1 MNEIHRER
9 SQRIQD
15 ALSAEGLDGLL
26 IYGNAWRVDYMRF
39 AANYSVLEGDALAI
53 VFADGETHII
63 VEGPVEGMRARAARP
78 DASVTATDD
87 LIAAAR
93 GQLKSFGN
101 SKIALAPA
109 ELIPYGLMAGEDA
122 PELAD
127 GTGLMD
133 ALMRV
138 KSPAEIDAIRRATDM
153 ADRGYEVFVD
163 AAKPGRAEFE
173 VVAEIEGFFR
183 AQGCQENFML
193 IGSGGVE
200 VMGMHPAGTRR
211 IEAGDLVTT
220 ELSPCV
226 DGYYSQICRTL
237 VVGEPTEIQLKS
249 FTVFQDAVDAGF
261 AILKAG
267 VTAGEI
273 AIAENDVF
281 RERGL
286 GKYTSSE
293 YTRVRG
299 HSLGLFVDSKP
310 PILEDVETVLEAGAF
325 IIIHPNT
332 YHPDAGYM
340 VLGDAAVVTE
350 EGYKSFSRTPR
361 DLIVSAI

>member
-1 MNEIHRER
+1 MSKVHEER
-9 SQRIQD
+9 SQRIKD
-15 ALSAEGLDGLL
+15 ALAEQGLDGVLV
-26 IYGNAWRVDYMRF
+26 YGNAWRVDYLRF
-39 AANYSVLEGDALAI
+39 AADYSVLEGDAVAI
-53 VFADGETHII
+53 VFADGDTHII
-63 VEGPVEGMRARAARP
+63 VEGPVEGARARSARP
-78 DASVTATDD
+78 DATVTATDD
-87 LIAAAR
+87 LIGAAR
-93 GQLKSFGN
+93 AQMKAFGN
-101 SKIALAPA
+101 RKIAMAPA
-109 ELIPYGLMAGEDA
+109 DLMPFGLSAGDDA
-122 PELAD
+122 PRLED
-127 GTGLMD
+127 GTELLD

-138 KSPAEIDAIRRATDM
+138 KSPAEVETIRRATEM
-153 ADRGYEVFVD
+153 ADKGYEVFVD

-183 AQGCQENFML
+183 AEGCQENFML

-211 IEAGDLVTT
+211 IKAGDLVTT

-237 VVGEPTEIQLKS
+237 VVGEPTELQLKS

-267 VTAGEI
+267 VTAGQV

-281 RERGL
+281 RACGL
-286 GKYTSSE
+286 GKYTTSE

-299 HSLGLFVDSKP
+299 HSLGLFVDGKP
-310 PILEDVETVLEAGAF
+310 PLLEDVETVLEAGAF
-325 IIIHPNT
+325 LIIHPNT

-350 EGYKSFSRTPR
+350 DGYISFSKTPR
-361 DLIVSAI
+361 ELIVAAI

>member
-1 MNEIHRER
+1 MNKVHEER
-9 SQRIQD
+9 RKRLQN
-15 ALSAEGLDGLL
+15 ALAEAGLDGLMV
-26 IYGNAWRVDYMRF
+26 YGNAWRVDYLRY
-39 AANYSVLEGDALAI
+39 ATDYSVLEGDAIGIVLAG
-53 VFADGETHII
+53 GETHII
-63 VEGPVEGMRARAARP
+63 VEGPVEGARADAARP
-78 DASVTATDD
+78 DATVVATDD
-87 LIAAAR
+87 LVGTASARIKAFGNHQIAMAPADLMPFGLATGEAAAV
-93 GQLKSFGN
+93 L
-101 SKIALAPA
+101 
-109 ELIPYGLMAGEDA
+109 E
-122 PELAD
+122 D
-127 GTGLMD
+127 GTALMD

-138 KSPAEIDAIRRATDM
+138 KLPVEVEMIRRATEM

-183 AQGCQENFML
+183 AEGAQENFML

-200 VMGMHPAGTRR
+200 VRGMHPAGTRR

-226 DGYYSQICRTL
+226 NGYFSQLCRTL
-237 VVGEPTEIQLKS
+237 VVGEPTELQLRS

-261 AILKAG
+261 AVLKAG
-267 VTAGEI
+267 VTAGEV
-273 AIAENDVF
+273 AKAENDVF
-281 RERGL
+281 RARGL
-286 GKYTSSE
+286 GEYTTSE

-310 PILEDVETVLEAGAF
+310 PLLEDVDTVLEAGAF
-325 IIIHPNT
+325 LIIHPNP

-350 EGYKSFSRTPR
+350 AGYTKFSRTTR
-361 DLIVSAI
+361 ELIVSTI

>member
-1 MNEIHRER
+1 MSKVHEER
-9 SQRIQD
+9 SQRIKD
-15 ALSAEGLDGLL
+15 ALAEQGLDGVLV
-26 IYGNAWRVDYMRF
+26 YGNAWRVDYLRF
-39 AANYSVLEGDALAI
+39 AADYSVLEGDAVAI
-53 VFADGETHII
+53 VFADGDTHII
-63 VEGPVEGMRARAARP
+63 VEGPVEGARARAARP
-78 DASVTATDD
+78 DATVTATDD

-93 GQLKSFGN
+93 AQMKAFGN
-101 SKIALAPA
+101 RKIAMAPVD
-109 ELIPYGLMAGEDA
+109 LMPFGMTGGDDAPKMEDA
-122 PELAD
+122 
-127 GTGLMD
+127 TSLMD

-138 KSPAEIDAIRRATDM
+138 KSPAEVETIRRATDM
-153 ADRGYEVFVD
+153 ADKGYEVFVD

-183 AQGCQENFML
+183 AEGCQENFML

-211 IEAGDLVTT
+211 IKAGDLVTT

-237 VVGEPTEIQLKS
+237 VVGEPTELQIKS

-267 VTAGEI
+267 VTAGEV

-281 RERGL
+281 RARGL
-286 GKYTSSE
+286 GKYTTSE

-299 HSLGLFVDSKP
+299 HSLGLFVDGKP
-310 PILEDVETVLEAGAF
+310 PLLEDVETVLEAGAF
-325 IIIHPNT
+325 LIIHPNT

-340 VLGDAAVVTE
+340 VLGDAALVTE
-350 EGYKSFSRTPR
+350 DGYISFSKTPR
-361 DLIVSAI
+361 ELIVAAI